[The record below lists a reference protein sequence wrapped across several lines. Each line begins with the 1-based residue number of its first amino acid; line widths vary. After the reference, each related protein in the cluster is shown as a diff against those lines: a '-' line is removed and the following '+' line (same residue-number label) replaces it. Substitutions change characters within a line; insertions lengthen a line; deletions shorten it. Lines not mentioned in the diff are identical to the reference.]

1 MSCDDRANVEQFGLR
16 VQRGIAGSRSWRHQ
30 PFSIRV
36 EARML
41 GLQTRSTPARKRS
54 GSVFV
59 EYLLLV
65 TLVGI
70 GVLAGLASVRSA
82 LVNEL
87 LDLANAINAINSP

>member
-1 MSCDDRANVEQFGLR
+1 
-16 VQRGIAGSRSWRHQ
+16 
-30 PFSIRV
+30 
-36 EARML
+36 ML
-41 GLQTRSTPARKRS
+41 GLKTRSTPARKRS

-70 GVLAGLASVRSA
+70 GVLAGLASVRTA

-87 LDLANAINAINSP
+87 LDLAHAIHAINSP